1 MTDEVSTAIPQDQA
15 LAQGEGAGV
24 IADDPK
30 PEVEAP
36 KSAREIMEAELD
48 KVQAADKTAAKDEEP
63 PKPKA
68 EPVKA
73 KDDEPVVLKEPA
85 AKSDGVKPA
94 AAPEDQVAKPSEGKV
109 PEPPARF
116 LPKARE
122 VWANT
127 PNPVKAEVARMER
140 EYAAEAETHRVA
152 KQFHEELREY
162 DELAKRT
169 GTTVKEALASYVEL
183 EQSFAKD
190 PEGTLP
196 RLLQKVNM
204 NPMQAVLAVLKSAG
218 ATPQQFAE
226 HVRLNPGQYQANAM
240 PQRAPAQPAPDP
252 MASRA
257 LQEVQQ
263 LKEQLVRQDVYTTV
277 VAPFAAEHPR
287 YEELQEPIAKILKS
301 GMVPESMGLI
311 ERLEVAYDMAERL
324 HPAPYRE
331 APEVETAQPT
341 APVNPVAGKK
351 SIKGAPSGGKAPA
364 MRTPSIRDALANNWP
379 V

>member
-1 MTDEVSTAIPQDQA
+1 MTEEISTEIPQDA
-15 LAQGEGAGV
+15 ETVAVGAG
-24 IADDPK
+24 ISADP
-30 PEVEAP
+30 PLGEPEAP
-36 KSAREIMEAELD
+36 KSAREVMEAELA
-48 KVQAADKTAAKDEEP
+48 KIEAAEKEE

-73 KDDEPVVLKEPA
+73 KDEEPA
-85 AKSDGVKPA
+85 PAEKPVAAKPSDGVKPA
-94 AAPEDQVAKPSEGKV
+94 AAPEEQVAKPSEGKV

-127 PNPVKAEVARMER
+127 PNPVKAEIARWER
-140 EYAAEAETHRVA
+140 EHAAEVETHRAA

-162 DELAKRT
+162 DELAKST
-169 GTTVKEALASYVEL
+169 GTTVKEALASYVDL
-183 EQSFAKD
+183 ERSFARD

-226 HVRLNPGQYQANAM
+226 HVRLNPGQYQGQAM
-240 PQRAPAQPAPDP
+240 QPQRAPAQPTPDP

-263 LKEQLVRQDVYTTV
+263 LKEQLVRQDVYTSV

-287 YEELQEPIAKILKS
+287 YEELQEPIVKILKS

-331 APEVETAQPT
+331 APEADAAQPT
-341 APVNPVAGKK
+341 PPVNPVAGKK

>member
-1 MTDEVSTAIPQDQA
+1 MTDEVSTDIPADA
-15 LAQGEGAGV
+15 EAVAAGAG
-24 IADDPK
+24 IASDP
-30 PEVEAP
+30 PLGEPEAP
-36 KSAREIMEAELD
+36 KSAREVMDAELA
-48 KVQAADKTAAKDEEP
+48 KIEAAKDEEP
-63 PKPKA
+63 KPKPA
-68 EPVKA
+68 PIKA
-73 KDDEPVVLKEPA
+73 KDDEPAPA
-85 AKSDGVKPA
+85 VKAEAKPSDGVKPA

-127 PNPVKAEVARMER
+127 PNPVKAEIARWER
-140 EYAAEAETHRVA
+140 EHAAEAETHRAA

-162 DELAKRT
+162 DELAKST

-183 EQSFAKD
+183 EQSFARD

-226 HVRLNPGQYQANAM
+226 HVRLNPGQYQGQAM
-240 PQRAPAQPAPDP
+240 QPQRQPAQPAPDP

-257 LQEVQQ
+257 LQEVHQ
-263 LKEQLVRQDVYTTV
+263 LKEQLVRQDVYTSV

-287 YEELQEPIAKILKS
+287 YEELQEPIVKILKS

-324 HPAPYRE
+324 NPAPYRE
-331 APEVETAQPT
+331 ASEADPARPT
-341 APVNPVAGKK
+341 PPVNPVAGKK
-351 SIKGAPSGGKAPA
+351 SIKGAPTGGKAPA